1 MTYLQYNEY
10 IALYLKERITL
21 QQTIKAEKGWRIWWQ
36 LTRPHTLTAAFAP
49 VFLGTMISL
58 TYGFGPLNT
67 TIFLAMLIASLLIQM
82 ATNMFN
88 EYYDFKRGLDTE
100 ESIGIGGAIVR
111 NGVKPKTVLNLAFL
125 LYGISMLIGIYICMQ
140 TSWWLAAVGLVSM
153 LIGYLYTGG
162 PYPIAYTPFGELVS
176 GVVMGMLL
184 ILIAFYI
191 QTGTVTV
198 DAVIL
203 SIPSMLLVAAIM
215 MANNIRDIVGDEKSG
230 RKTLAILVGR
240 PTAVTIL
247 MLFFLISYIWIIT
260 LVVIGY
266 LTPWALLILLSARK
280 PYKSVTIFRK
290 YDQPLQ
296 VMPAMKE
303 TAVTNT
309 VFGLLLGIAILLG
322 HITS

>member
-1 MTYLQYNEY
+1 M
-10 IALYLKERITL
+10 
-21 QQTIKAEKGWRIWWQ
+21 QQTIKADTGWRVWWQ

-58 TYGFGPLNT
+58 EYGYGTLDFPL
-67 TIFLAMLIASLLIQM
+67 FFAMLIASIFIQM

-100 ESIGIGGAIVR
+100 ESVGIGGAIVR

-125 LYGISMLIGIYICMQ
+125 LYGISVLIGIYICMQ
-140 TSWWLAAVGLVSM
+140 TSWLLAVVGVISM
-153 LIGYLYTGG
+153 LIGYFYTGG

-176 GVVMGMLL
+176 GVVMGMFL

-191 QTGTVTV
+191 QSGTVTK
-198 DAVIL
+198 DAVLL

-215 MANNIRDIVGDEKSG
+215 LANNIRDLEGDKKSG
-230 RKTLAILVGR
+230 RKTLAILTGR
-240 PTAVTIL
+240 THAITIL
-247 MLFFLISYIWIIT
+247 MFFFIISYVWIIG
-260 LVVIGY
+260 LVLIGY
-266 LTPWALLILLSARK
+266 LTPWALLVLLSVRK
-280 PYKSVTIFRK
+280 PIKAITVFRK
-290 YDQPLQ
+290 NSQPLQ

-309 VFGLLLGIAILLG
+309 VFGLILGLSILFGYLFN
-322 HITS
+322 

>member
-1 MTYLQYNEY
+1 M
-10 IALYLKERITL
+10 
-21 QQTIKAEKGWRIWWQ
+21 QQTIKADEGWRIWWQ

-49 VFLGTMISL
+49 VFLGTMIAL
-58 TYGFGPLNT
+58 TYGNGPLH
-67 TIFLAMLIASLLIQM
+67 IPLFLALLIASILIQM

-125 LYGISMLIGIYICMQ
+125 LYGISVLIGIYICIQ
-140 TSWWLAAVGLVSM
+140 TSWLLAVVGIVSM
-153 LIGYLYTGG
+153 LIGYYYTGG

-191 QTGTVTV
+191 QTGTVTGH
-198 DAVIL
+198 AILL

-215 MANNIRDIVGDEKSG
+215 MSNNIRDLEGDKRSG

-240 PTAVTIL
+240 ANAITIL
-247 MLFFLISYIWIIT
+247 MLFFLISYVWIIG
-260 LVVIGY
+260 LVLFGQ
-266 LTPWALLILLSARK
+266 LTFWAILVLLSVRK
-280 PYKSVTIFRK
+280 PIKAITTFRK
-290 YDQPLQ
+290 YTQPLQ

-309 VFGLLLGIAILLG
+309 VFGLLLGIGILFGYLF
-322 HITS
+322 S

>member
-1 MTYLQYNEY
+1 MAQS
-10 IALYLKERITL
+10 
-21 QQTIKAEKGWRIWWQ
+21 IKADTGWRIWWQ

-49 VFLGTMISL
+49 VFLGTTIAL
-58 TYGFGPLNT
+58 QYG
-67 TIFLAMLIASLLIQM
+67 TIHYTLFFAMLIASILIQM

-125 LYGISMLIGIYICMQ
+125 LYAISVLIGIYICME
-140 TSWWLAAVGLVSM
+140 TSWWLALVGIISM
-153 LIGYLYTGG
+153 MIGYFYTGG

-191 QTGTVTV
+191 QTSTVTTE
-198 DAVIL
+198 AVLL
-203 SIPSMLLVAAIM
+203 SIPSMLLVGAIM
-215 MANNIRDIVGDEKSG
+215 MANNIRDLEGDKESG
-230 RKTLAILVGR
+230 RKTLAILLGR
-240 PTAVTIL
+240 SNAITFLA
-247 MLFFLISYIWIIT
+247 LFFLISYVWIFGLI
-260 LVVIGY
+260 IFGQ
-266 LTPWALLILLSARK
+266 LTPWALLILLSVRK
-280 PYKSVTIFRK
+280 PIKAISIFK
-290 YDQPLQ
+290 KGLLPLQ

-309 VFGLLLGIAILLG
+309 VFALLLGIGILLG
-322 HITS
+322 HLF